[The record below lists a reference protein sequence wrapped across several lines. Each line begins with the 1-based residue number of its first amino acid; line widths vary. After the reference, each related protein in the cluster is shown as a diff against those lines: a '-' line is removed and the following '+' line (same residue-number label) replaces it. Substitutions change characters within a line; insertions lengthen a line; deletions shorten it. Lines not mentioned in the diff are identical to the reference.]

1 MFFFFFQA
9 EDGIRDSSVTGVQTC
24 ALPIST
30 RRIKEADHP
39 RGVIGEVRCK
49 QRNMTVKETGAG
61 PNDCFATLAGRIR
74 YRDMR
79 AKGCRATDRL
89 GRQPRAQVDS
99 QVSIEL
105 PVVLDKFSHLI
116 GRTVQISHTFEG
128 TLLANRSVFP
138 A

>member
-49 QRNMTVKETGAG
+49 QRNMTVKETGAS

-89 GRQPRAQVDS
+89 GRQQRALAHGQA
-99 QVSIEL
+99 SIAL
-105 PVVLDKFSHLI
+105 TVRLDDFSYL
-116 GRTVQISHTFEG
+116 
-128 TLLANRSVFP
+128 
-138 A
+138 